1 MSQQP
6 PSSPPAP
13 PGALTVVIADDE
25 PLARRRLLSLLRDE
39 PGLRVVAECAN
50 GLELVEAV
58 REKSP
63 DLVFV
68 DVQMPGLNGLEALH
82 ALEGERAPVTV
93 FVTAY
98 EEHAREAFDTEAL
111 DYVLKPIHEDRFRR
125 AVLRA
130 RERVREKRASAL
142 NQQVMKLLGGEQGSA
157 APAPA
162 AESRLSRIP
171 IKTGDRVMLLDVEDI
186 RWVEAEGDYLRFHT
200 QDTSHATRMTLA
212 TLERQLDPA
221 RFVRIHRSTL
231 VRAAVVKEL
240 QPLTH
245 GESLV
250 VLHDGTQLK
259 LSRTY
264 RERLQ
269 QLLTQAG

>member
-1 MSQQP
+1 MSQP
-6 PSSPPAP
+6 LS
-13 PGALTVVIADDE
+13 VVIADDE

-39 PGLRVVAECAN
+39 PGLSVVAECAN
-50 GLELVEAV
+50 GVELVDAV
-58 REKSP
+58 RARSP

-68 DVQMPGLNGLEALH
+68 DVQMPGLNGLEALA

-98 EEHAREAFDTEAL
+98 EEHARQAFDTEAL

-125 AVLRA
+125 AVSRA
-130 RERVREKRASAL
+130 RERVRERRAAAL
-142 NQQVMKLLGGEQGSA
+142 NQPVVRLLGGEGPTGAGAGA
-157 APAPA
+157 AGATAAGLPAP
-162 AESRLSRIP
+162 EPRLSRIP
-171 IKTGDRVMLLDVEDI
+171 IRTGDRVMLLDVEEI

-200 QDTSHATRMTLA
+200 SDTSHSTRMTLS
-212 TLERQLDPA
+212 TLERQLDPS

-245 GESLV
+245 GESRV
-250 VLHDGTQLK
+250 VLHDGTLLK

-269 QLLTQAG
+269 QLLTQSA

>member
-1 MSQQP
+1 MSQP
-6 PSSPPAP
+6 LS
-13 PGALTVVIADDE
+13 VVIADDE

-39 PGLRVVAECAN
+39 PGLSVVAECAN
-50 GLELVEAV
+50 GVELVDAV
-58 REKSP
+58 RARSP

-68 DVQMPGLNGLEALH
+68 DVQMPGLNGLEALA

-98 EEHAREAFDTEAL
+98 EEHARQAFDTEAL

-125 AVLRA
+125 AVSRA
-130 RERVREKRASAL
+130 RERVRERRAAAL
-142 NQQVMKLLGGEQGSA
+142 NQQVVRLLGGEGSTADAVPGA
-157 APAPA
+157 AGLPASEP
-162 AESRLSRIP
+162 RLSRIP
-171 IKTGDRVMLLDVEDI
+171 IRTGDRVMLLDVEEI

-200 QDTSHATRMTLA
+200 RDTSHSTRMTLS
-212 TLERQLDPA
+212 TLERQLDPS

-245 GESLV
+245 GESRV
-250 VLHDGTQLK
+250 VLHDGTLLK

-269 QLLTQAG
+269 QLLTQGA